1 MYRIKI
7 IKSLS
12 LLLLLSLCISV
23 LFSCSNIKFK
33 VEFIVD
39 GEVYK
44 TVSTSNKSEIEIPKN
59 PEKEGFEF
67 DGWYLDEGKWRDPFT
82 ANSLLDAPISDDM
95 VVKVYARFIPITEE
109 HEDFL
114 FKACDGGYE
123 VIGYTGDNPIVTIP
137 STYKSLPVLTIGL
150 DRKNEDRFAENENIK
165 ELIIPDCVTKIED
178 YAFESCINLTT
189 VTIPTSV
196 TDMGRYTFSRCD
208 KLSVATLPAEQVDNI
223 PKENLTTVVINGGTT
238 IYDYSGAFYN
248 CKNLVSVTISDS
260 VTSIGAGAFS
270 GCENLTTIRLPS
282 NITEIS
288 SNTFRECQTL
298 KSITIPESVTK
309 IGDGAFS
316 DCINLNNFTIPDN
329 IKEIGKHAFYN
340 CKKLTS
346 ITIPNEVSE
355 IGYDAFGGCDNITSV
370 TAPAFAASTI
380 PKNSL
385 STVVITGG
393 EEIPAAAFKDCQK
406 LTKVTLPDSIKRIGY
421 HAFYGCTNLKS
432 ITLPQ
437 NLTAIEDHAF
447 YECSSLTSITILD
460 SVTSIGKCAFF
471 GCTRL
476 SKVVFQNTSGWSCI
490 QYSWQTEPTT
500 ISGSSLSNSN
510 TAAICLTE
518 THVFADWTRN

>member
-1 MYRIKI
+1 MYI

-23 LFSCSNIKFK
+23 LFSCSTLKFK

-44 TVSTSNKSEIEIPKN
+44 TVSTKDKSEIKIPKN
-59 PEKEGFEF
+59 PEKEGYEF
-67 DGWYLDEGKWRDPFT
+67 VGWFLKNGDRFT
-82 ANSLLDAPISDDM
+82 ANSLLDTPISDDM
-95 VVKVYARFIPITEE
+95 VLKVYAKFNPVTEGDS
-109 HEDFL
+109 DFL

-165 ELIIPDCVTKIED
+165 ELIIPDGVTKIED

-196 TDMGRYTFSRCD
+196 TDMGLYTFSRCD
-208 KLSVATLPAEQVDNI
+208 KLSVATLPAEQVDKI

-238 IYDYSGAFYN
+238 IHDRYRAFYN

-282 NITEIS
+282 GITEIS
-288 SNTFRECQTL
+288 AFAFNECKNLTT
-298 KSITIPESVTK
+298 ITIPDSVTS
-309 IGDGAFS
+309 IGESAFS
-316 DCINLNNFTIPDN
+316 GCINLNNLTIPDN
-329 IKEIGKHAFYN
+329 IKEIGKYAFYD

-346 ITIPNEVSE
+346 IRIPNEVSE
-355 IGYDAFGGCDNITSV
+355 IGYSAFGGCYNITSV
-370 TAPAFAASTI
+370 TAPAFALSSI
-380 PKNSL
+380 SKNSL

-393 EEIPAAAFKDCQK
+393 EKIPAAAFKGCQTLK
-406 LTKVTLPDSIKRIGY
+406 EVTLPNSIKIIGNE
-421 HAFYGCTNLKS
+421 AFSGCTNLKS

-447 YECSSLTSITILD
+447 YECSSLTSITLPD

-476 SKVVFQNTSGWSCI
+476 SKVVFQNTSGWSCLE
-490 QYSWQTEPTT
+490 YSWQTKPTT
-500 ISGSSLSNSN
+500 ISSSSLSNSN

-518 THVFADWTRN
+518 TYVFADWTRN

>member
-1 MYRIKI
+1 MCRIKI

-12 LLLLLSLCISV
+12 LLLLLSLCISM
-23 LFSCSNIKFK
+23 LFSCSGIKFK

-44 TVSTSNKSEIEIPKN
+44 TVSTRDKSEIKIPKN
-59 PEKEGFEF
+59 PKKEGFDF
-67 DGWYLDEGKWRDPFT
+67 DGWYLDDGRWNDKFT
-82 ANSLLDAPISDDM
+82 AKALLDTPISEDM
-95 VVKVYARFIPITEE
+95 VLKVYAKFVPITEE
-109 HEDFL
+109 AENFL

-137 STYKSLPVLTIGL
+137 STYKNQPVVAVGR
-150 DRKNEDRFAENENIK
+150 DYENPDRFAENENIK
-165 ELIIPDCVTKIED
+165 ELIIPDGVTKIENST
-178 YAFESCINLTT
+178 FESCINLTT

-196 TDMGRYTFSRCD
+196 TDMGHYSFSRCD
-208 KLSVATLPAEQVDNI
+208 KLSVITLPAEQVDNI

-238 IYDYSGAFYN
+238 IHDYLGAFYN

-270 GCENLTTIRLPS
+270 GCENLTTIHLPS

-288 SNTFRECQTL
+288 SHT
-298 KSITIPESVTK
+298 
-309 IGDGAFS
+309 FS
-316 DCINLNNFTIPDN
+316 DCINLKSIIIPDSVTSIGNGAFWGCINLNNLTIPDN
-329 IKEIGKHAFYN
+329 IKEIEKNAFYN
-340 CKKLTS
+340 CKKFTS

-355 IGYDAFGGCDNITSV
+355 IGYGAFGGCDNITSV
-370 TAPAFAASTI
+370 TAPSFALSSI
-380 PKNSL
+380 SKNSL

-393 EEIPAAAFKDCQK
+393 EEIPVAAFDACQTLK
-406 LTKVTLPDSIKRIGY
+406 EVTLPDSIKRIGRA
-421 HAFYGCTNLKS
+421 AFYGCTNLKS

-437 NLTAIEDHAF
+437 NLTAIEDNAF
-447 YECSSLTSITILD
+447 NECSSLTSITLPD
-460 SVTSIGKCAFF
+460 SVTSIGECAFF

-490 QYSWQTEPTT
+490 EYSWQTKPTT
-500 ISGSSLSNSN
+500 ISSSSLSNSN

-518 THVFADWTRN
+518 TYVFADWTRN

>member
-1 MYRIKI
+1 MYITKI
-7 IKSLS
+7 IKT
-12 LLLLLSLCISV
+12 LLLLLSLSLCVSM

-44 TVSTSNKSEIEIPKN
+44 TVSTSDKSEIEIPKN
-59 PEKEGFEF
+59 PEKEGYEF
-67 DGWYLDEGKWRDPFT
+67 DGWYLKNGDHFT
-82 ANSLLDAPISDDM
+82 ANSLLDTPISDDM
-95 VVKVYARFIPITEE
+95 VLKVYARFIPITEE

-165 ELIIPDCVTKIED
+165 ELIIPDGVTKIED

-196 TDMGRYTFSRCD
+196 TDMGHYTFSRCD
-208 KLSVATLPAEQVDNI
+208 KLSVATLPATLLEYF
-223 PKENLTTVVINGGTT
+223 PKKNLTTVVINGGTS
-238 IYDYSGAFYN
+238 IPAYNGGFYN
-248 CKNLVSVTISDS
+248 CKNLISVTIPDS

-270 GCENLTTIRLPS
+270 GCESLTTIRLPS
-282 NITEIS
+282 GITEIS
-288 SNTFRECQTL
+288 AFAFNECKNLTT
-298 KSITIPESVTK
+298 ITIPDSVTS
-309 IGDGAFS
+309 IGEGAFS
-316 DCINLNNFTIPDN
+316 GCINLNNLTIPDN
-329 IKEIGKHAFYN
+329 IKEIGKYAFYD

-346 ITIPNEVSE
+346 IRIPNEVSE
-355 IGYDAFGGCDNITSV
+355 IGYRAFGGCDNITSV
-370 TAPAFAASTI
+370 TAPAFALSSI
-380 PKNSL
+380 SKDSL

-393 EEIPAAAFKDCQK
+393 EELRPAAFKDCQK
-406 LTKVTLPDSIKRIGY
+406 LTKVTLPDSIKSIGSG
-421 HAFYGCTNLKS
+421 AFSGCTNLKS

-437 NLTAIEDHAF
+437 NLTAIENNAF
-447 YECSSLTSITILD
+447 DECSSLTSITIPD

-476 SKVVFQNTSGWSCI
+476 SKVVFQNTSGWGCI
-490 QYSWQTEPTT
+490 HYSWQTEPTT
-500 ISGSSLSNSN
+500 ISNSSLSKSN

-518 THVFADWTRN
+518 TYVFADWTRN

>member
-12 LLLLLSLCISV
+12 LLLLLSVCISM
-23 LFSCSNIKFK
+23 LFSCSTLKFK

-44 TVSTSNKSEIEIPKN
+44 TVSTKDKSEIEIPKN
-59 PEKEGFEF
+59 PEKEGYEF
-67 DGWYLDEGKWRDPFT
+67 VGWFLKNGDRFT
-82 ANSLLDAPISDDM
+82 ANSLLDTPISDDM
-95 VVKVYARFIPITEE
+95 VLKVYAKFNPVTEE
-109 HEDFL
+109 DSDFL

-165 ELIIPDCVTKIED
+165 ELIIPDGVTKIED

-196 TDMGRYTFSRCD
+196 TDMGHSSFSRCD

-238 IYDYSGAFYN
+238 IHDYYGAFYN

-282 NITEIS
+282 GITEIS
-288 SNTFRECQTL
+288 SHMFRDCKSLT
-298 KSITIPESVTK
+298 SITIPDSVTS

-316 DCINLNNFTIPDN
+316 GCESLNNVIIP
-329 IKEIGKHAFYN
+329 ESVSSIGKYAFSSCN
-340 CKKLTS
+340 
-346 ITIPNEVSE
+346 
-355 IGYDAFGGCDNITSV
+355 
-370 TAPAFAASTI
+370 
-380 PKNSL
+380 
-385 STVVITGG
+385 
-393 EEIPAAAFKDCQK
+393 
-406 LTKVTLPDSIKRIGY
+406 
-421 HAFYGCTNLKS
+421 
-432 ITLPQ
+432 
-437 NLTAIEDHAF
+437 
-447 YECSSLTSITILD
+447 SLTSLT
-460 SVTSIGKCAFF
+460 
-471 GCTRL
+471 
-476 SKVVFQNTSGWSCI
+476 FQNPNGW
-490 QYSWQTEPTT
+490 YVTEGAA
-500 ISGSSLSNSN
+500 IASSKLSNPAS
-510 TAAICLTE
+510 AAEYFGDTLGAT
-518 THVFADWTRN
+518 FYRK

>member
-12 LLLLLSLCISV
+12 LLLLLSVCISL
-23 LFSCSNIKFK
+23 LFSCSTLKFK

-44 TVSTSNKSEIEIPKN
+44 TVSTSDKSKIEIPKN
-59 PEKEGFEF
+59 PEKEGYEF
-67 DGWYLDEGKWRDPFT
+67 VGWFLENGGRFT
-82 ANSLLDAPISDDM
+82 ANSLLDTPISEDM
-95 VVKVYARFIPITEE
+95 VLKVYAKFTPITEAA
-109 HEDFL
+109 EDFL

-165 ELIIPDCVTKIED
+165 ELIIPDGVTKIED

-196 TDMGRYTFSRCD
+196 TDMGRYSFSCCD
-208 KLSVATLPAEQVDNI
+208 KLSVITLPAEQVGNI

-238 IYDYSGAFYN
+238 IPGYYGAFYN
-248 CKNLVSVTISDS
+248 CKNLVSVMISDS
-260 VTSIGAGAFS
+260 VTSIDASAFN

-282 NITEIS
+282 GITEIS
-288 SNTFRECQTL
+288 ASAFNKCKNLTT
-298 KSITIPESVTK
+298 ITIPDSVTS
-309 IGDGAFS
+309 IGESAFYG
-316 DCINLNNFTIPDN
+316 CINLNNLTIPDN
-329 IKEIGKHAFYN
+329 IKEIGKYAFYD

-355 IGYDAFGGCDNITSV
+355 IGYSAFGGCDNITSV
-370 TAPAFAASTI
+370 TAPAFAAAKISE
-380 PKNSL
+380 NSL

-393 EEIPAAAFKDCQK
+393 EEIPAAAFNGCHTLKEI
-406 LTKVTLPDSIKRIGY
+406 TLPDSIKRIGRE
-421 HAFYGCTNLKS
+421 AFSGCTNLKS

-437 NLTAIEDHAF
+437 NLTAIEAHAF
-447 YECSSLTSITILD
+447 HECSSLTSITIPD
-460 SVTSIGKCAFF
+460 SVTSIGKLAFF

-476 SKVVFQNTSGWSCI
+476 SKVVFQNTSGWGYI
-490 QYSWQTEPTT
+490 EYSWQTEPTT
-500 ISGSSLSNSN
+500 ISSSSLSNSN
-510 TAAICLTE
+510 TAAICLTD
-518 THVFADWTRN
+518 TYVFEDWTRN

>member
-12 LLLLLSLCISV
+12 LLLLLSVCISM
-23 LFSCSNIKFK
+23 LFSCSTLKFK

-44 TVSTSNKSEIEIPKN
+44 TVSTKDKSEIEIPKN
-59 PEKEGFEF
+59 PEKEGYEF
-67 DGWYLDEGKWRDPFT
+67 VGWFLKNGDRFT
-82 ANSLLDAPISDDM
+82 ANSLLDTPISDDM
-95 VVKVYARFIPITEE
+95 VLKVYAKFNPVTEE
-109 HEDFL
+109 DSDFL

-165 ELIIPDCVTKIED
+165 ELIIPDSVTKIED

-196 TDMGRYTFSRCD
+196 TDMGHYSFSRCD

-238 IYDYSGAFYN
+238 IHDYYGAFYN

-282 NITEIS
+282 GITEIS
-288 SNTFRECQTL
+288 SHMFRDCKSLT
-298 KSITIPESVTK
+298 SITIPDSVTS

-316 DCINLNNFTIPDN
+316 GCESLNNVIIP
-329 IKEIGKHAFYN
+329 ESVSSIGKYAFSSCN
-340 CKKLTS
+340 
-346 ITIPNEVSE
+346 
-355 IGYDAFGGCDNITSV
+355 
-370 TAPAFAASTI
+370 
-380 PKNSL
+380 
-385 STVVITGG
+385 
-393 EEIPAAAFKDCQK
+393 
-406 LTKVTLPDSIKRIGY
+406 
-421 HAFYGCTNLKS
+421 
-432 ITLPQ
+432 
-437 NLTAIEDHAF
+437 
-447 YECSSLTSITILD
+447 SLTSLT
-460 SVTSIGKCAFF
+460 
-471 GCTRL
+471 
-476 SKVVFQNTSGWSCI
+476 FQNPNGW
-490 QYSWQTEPTT
+490 YVTEGAA
-500 ISGSSLSNSN
+500 IASSKLSNPAS
-510 TAAICLTE
+510 AAEYFGDTLGAT
-518 THVFADWTRN
+518 FYRK